1 MTYLYILI
9 LLVFVFCLIL
19 WKRIMD
25 IDKITAEGIFTLSN
39 MIDDQRME
47 IKKIKNTL
55 IQHLEND
62 VKLMDGIRDKM
73 NKLNG
78 GNE

>member
-1 MTYLYILI
+1 
-9 LLVFVFCLIL
+9 
-19 WKRIMD
+19 MD